1 MTERSHVVVIGAT
14 PEDPPPGLE
23 VVASVVDVSFAGTVE
38 ELTTALPK
46 ADVILVW
53 RSDRELLSAAWPHA
67 GSLKWIQSASA
78 GVDGIL
84 FPELV
89 DSHVVLT
96 NAGGVFDTGVAEYV
110 LGLMLVFAKDLVGV
124 LDRQT
129 RREWEPGDTETLEA
143 KRLLIVG
150 VGPIGRAVGRTAK
163 ACGMLVRGL
172 GRTARP
178 GDRIFASIFGADELE
193 DALGWADY
201 VVDALPAT
209 PATRHLFDAAAF
221 GAMHPW
227 ARFINVGRGS
237 TVEQD
242 ALIEALKSGGIAAAA
257 LDVFEDEPLPPASPL
272 WDLPNV
278 IVSPHVAGDTA
289 GWRESVV
296 ELFIE
301 NLERYLTGDPLRN
314 VVDKKL
320 GFVP

>member
-14 PEDPPPGLE
+14 REEPPPGIE
-23 VVASVVDVSFAGTVE
+23 VVTSVVDVSFANTGE
-38 ELTTALPK
+38 ELTVALPT
-46 ADVILVW
+46 ADVVLAW
-53 RSDRELLSAAWPHA
+53 RPARDLLSATWAQA

-89 DSHVVLT
+89 ESHVVLT
-96 NAGGVFDTGVAEYV
+96 NAGGVFDNGVAEYV
-110 LGLMLVFAKDLVGV
+110 LGLILVFAKDLVGV

-129 RREWEPGDTETLEA
+129 RREWLPADMESLEA
-143 KRLLIVG
+143 RRLLVVG

-163 ACGMLVRGL
+163 AFGMLVRGL

-178 GDRIFASIFGADELE
+178 GNRIFASVLGADELE
-193 DALGWADY
+193 DGLGWADY
-201 VVDALPAT
+201 VVDTLPAT
-209 PATRHLFDAAAF
+209 EATRHLFDAAAF

-237 TVEQD
+237 TVDQD
-242 ALIEALKSGGIAAAA
+242 ALIEALRSGSIAAAA
-257 LDVFEDEPLPPASPL
+257 LDVFEDEPLPPESPL
-272 WDLPNV
+272 WDLPNA
-278 IVSPHVAGDTA
+278 IVSPHVAGNTA
-289 GWRESVV
+289 GWRESVM
-296 ELFIE
+296 ELFVE
-301 NLERYLTGDPLRN
+301 NLERYLLGDPLRN